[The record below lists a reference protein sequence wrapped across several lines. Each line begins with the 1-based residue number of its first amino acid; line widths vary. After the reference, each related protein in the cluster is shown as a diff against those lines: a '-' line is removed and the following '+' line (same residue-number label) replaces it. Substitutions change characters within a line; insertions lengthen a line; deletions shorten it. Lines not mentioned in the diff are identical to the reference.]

1 MSNLTQLNESL
12 FEVFNK
18 VKDKSMDLDRA
29 RVLNATAS
37 TIINNAKTQLDA
49 LKLSE
54 KIGMVP
60 SDILPAI
67 EKTNP
72 INKAVNAI
80 SISANTA
87 KLQESKSVFI
97 KKTPREIL
105 IEMDNFAVKIGYNDR
120 LDAIRALK
128 EKGFEELFNNRN
140 NAL

>member
-1 MSNLTQLNESL
+1 MSNLTQLNTNL
-12 FEVFNK
+12 FELFNQ

-60 SDILPAI
+60 SDILPVI

-72 INKAVNAI
+72 INKAINAG
-80 SISANTA
+80 SITKMQVANR
-87 KLQESKSVFI
+87 LPEI
-97 KKTPREIL
+97 KTPRELL
-105 IEMDNFAVKIGYNDR
+105 IEMDNFAVKIGYTDR
-120 LDAIRALK
+120 LDAMRALK
-128 EKGFEELFNNRN
+128 EKGFEVLFNNRN
-140 NAL
+140 KTS